1 MFTKAIFAGLA
12 AVIVSTAATPTLARG
27 LCKDFYIEAVNNT
40 GKTIKIIDVDYM
52 ISGYGM
58 KSEPVRNTDRR
69 AGQIFTME
77 RTLEEANERNT
88 QVIIKYRE
96 RTNNKHFNKWT
107 GVKKAKS
114 NYQECKRNKSYRISI
129 D

>member
-27 LCKDFYIEAVNNT
+27 LCRDVYIEALNNT

-58 KSEPVRNTDRR
+58 KSEPVKNTDRKN
-69 AGQIFTME
+69 GQYFTLE
-77 RTLEEANERNT
+77 RNLEEANERNT
-88 QVIIKYRE
+88 QVIVKYRE
-96 RTNNKHFNKWT
+96 RTKNKHFNKWS

-114 NYQECKRNKSYRISI
+114 AYQECKKNKSYRITI